1 MAETWA
7 TPLPHGVHQE
17 NCLDPLDYSEG
28 GIAWGRQR
36 MDQKVPQLSRAAII
50 GGSIAGLLTARVL
63 SDMTEQVWVIDRDH
77 LPQTNTPRKG
87 VPQSVQPHVLF
98 TKGYRILE
106 SLFPG
111 IGEDLK
117 AAGAVPIDWGREFH
131 YCHESGWNAI
141 YEGDSGLISFTC
153 TRHLLETTI
162 RRHVAKLPNVQWLEG
177 RRVCGLEGNR
187 QQVKGIRYRSMKEGR
202 ETSLTADIVI
212 DASGRSSQA
221 PKWLET
227 MGVSIPKTIVNPHVG
242 YATQRLQI
250 PAGWQADWK
259 VMLIS
264 QRPPHNPRLGY
275 LAQVE
280 GNEWIATLGGYGKD
294 YPPLEQAGFL
304 EFAHSLA
311 HPAFY
316 EAVKAAQP
324 VTPIRAHRATA
335 NRFYHYEQIQ
345 MPHGFAAIGDAVCA
359 LCPVYGQGMT
369 VSALSALILRDW
381 LKQPVQAGKSLDT
394 ASFQKQLAK
403 SLEFPWGMAT
413 GSDAQFPT
421 TEGEVSSNAIATL
434 FQKYVERL
442 VQKSTEEGW
451 IHVRFTEVAH
461 MLKPPTAFFTPR
473 LLLKVLATSYPA
485 KRVFKQAK

>member
-1 MAETWA
+1 
-7 TPLPHGVHQE
+7 
-17 NCLDPLDYSEG
+17 
-28 GIAWGRQR
+28 
-36 MDQKVPQLSRAAII
+36 
-50 GGSIAGLLTARVL
+50 
-63 SDMTEQVWVIDRDH
+63 
-77 LPQTNTPRKG
+77 
-87 VPQSVQPHVLF
+87 
-98 TKGYRILE
+98 
-106 SLFPG
+106 
-111 IGEDLK
+111 
-117 AAGAVPIDWGREFH
+117 
-131 YCHESGWNAI
+131 
-141 YEGDSGLISFTC
+141 
-153 TRHLLETTI
+153 
-162 RRHVAKLPNVQWLEG
+162 
-177 RRVCGLEGNR
+177 
-187 QQVKGIRYRSMKEGR
+187 
-202 ETSLTADIVI
+202 
-212 DASGRSSQA
+212 
-221 PKWLET
+221 
-227 MGVSIPKTIVNPHVG
+227 
-242 YATQRLQI
+242 
-250 PAGWQADWK
+250 
-259 VMLIS
+259 
-264 QRPPHNPRLGY
+264 
-275 LAQVE
+275 
-280 GNEWIATLGGYGKD
+280 WIATLGGYGKD

-473 LLLKVLATSYPA
+473 LLLKVLATSHPA